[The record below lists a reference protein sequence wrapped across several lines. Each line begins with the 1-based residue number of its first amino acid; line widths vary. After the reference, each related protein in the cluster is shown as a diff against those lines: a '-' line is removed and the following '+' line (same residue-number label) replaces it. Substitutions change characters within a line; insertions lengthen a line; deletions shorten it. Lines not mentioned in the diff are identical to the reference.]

1 MPSCI
6 LPRVPALSGIG
17 TESSVACVDS
27 DSDLPFQELV
37 LAAGEFVLIMQRV
50 QGLPIAIV
58 EEIAYENG

>member
-1 MPSCI
+1 M
-6 LPRVPALSGIG
+6 
-17 TESSVACVDS
+17 ACVDS
-27 DSDLPFQELV
+27 DSDLPFQKLV

>member
-1 MPSCI
+1 M
-6 LPRVPALSGIG
+6 
-17 TESSVACVDS
+17 ACVDS

-58 EEIAYENG
+58 EEIAFWEQLNRVRPAHGGR